1 MGKRLYLKKRFQR
14 QRNRL
19 FVSIF
24 ALALTLTVLF
34 GSAVPTYTQ
43 TPKPI
48 ARDAVITEIKA
59 YAQRHVDNDSPLK
72 TEFVVNQYRD
82 NKVGLTAPEIAK
94 IYEEEYTKQK
104 QAKESSLQEQLLPK
118 MGWVAAGFLFLV
130 LIFRDVV
137 TEWVKNFFNAI
148 GTGIYNRFAGSKL
161 FRGIALRKY
170 QKGLIDKYQEL
181 HIPFRP
187 HRPLKVSEVYVP
199 LKVKGASN
207 TEQIDAYHAVNEYP
221 RLMVTGDPGSGK
233 SMLLKHLALSYAEAR
248 LYLPEQPILVLLE
261 LHRLSDAQKS
271 LEQLLVDALARDNF
285 PHAEHFVDHSLKQG
299 TLMLLFDGLDEVNSS
314 DRWRV
319 VQQIKDIL
327 DQHPKCRVV
336 ITCRKAVYRGE
347 FAEVV
352 DRTLEVVEFSDRQIR
367 HFLGSWKRDMPADKS
382 IEQLMQ
388 TLHDRPRI
396 MALARNPLMLTI
408 VAYLYTDTR
417 FVLPHSRAEFY
428 RKSTDILLDQWHQEH
443 NRYQAR
449 DKRLVLQHLA
459 LYNQD
464 SANYQQQD
472 RRSLKFTTVLEQVRQ
487 ILPGLNLQ
495 PDQDALPLLKE
506 IVERSG
512 LLLEIDG
519 GDKYQ
524 FAHLTLQEFFAA
536 AELIDKADDLFN
548 RFQTDKDAWR
558 ETVKLWCGIAG
569 DSTAL
574 LQKIYIEDEITAF
587 ECLADAQKVDQALAT
602 QIINSFKVQLGT
614 VSNTTAVEEA
624 FGAVAADSRPRGE
637 EVLEFLTQTLATSQ
651 EPARRL
657 AAANALSFTNL
668 PDAAQVLAN
677 NYGNCPEARTALIRM
692 GDLAVSA
699 LAYLVAGSTEAMDD
713 LLTIGTPDAA
723 KALVPLLWKQ
733 DDRIAARAAWRL
745 AALLHQP
752 NVEDELRNYSLTEE
766 QRRADKLDWIW
777 QPFDESA
784 SSAVSLIAGRVA
796 YLMEKAPIEVAPTTP
811 PELDPRLVIPLC
823 SIPLIGQ
830 MNLSALKK
838 EKPTPELVE
847 IVDELFHD
855 SAPQLVEN
863 IKSQNGFYRFHAVQ
877 EVTNLL
883 TIPSTQIPQSSDVQ
897 AQFIKEVLKTT
908 KASPRSCYL
917 WAGLTSNMKCN
928 LLHCLLK
935 ADSTQTLTTYSDWLN
950 IFQPIKY
957 KFDKS
962 WHYLLIITLLAI
974 ISIIALGMIGNFVLQ
989 SSILLSW
996 NNGFLLI
1003 ITIPI
1008 IGCFYLMLTRE
1019 ESRKNVAFMIFNNNI
1034 YDDKLN
1040 TRIFKKQNVLFDN
1053 IFCIIILVIPILS
1066 IVHVFVLINDFRNKS
1081 LEISS
1086 ILFLPFSYWSP
1097 AVIYLIYLPLLQV
1110 FTPLYVLFVI
1120 AIIFLILIVICSLL
1134 IWLAQKRDREARNPL
1149 QGILEAKTSSTSSN
1163 YLISKS
1169 LFRLGRLRFWYPKL

>member
-1 MGKRLYLKKRFQR
+1 MGKRLHLKKRFQR

-24 ALALTLTVLF
+24 ALTLTLTVLF
-34 GSAVPTYTQ
+34 ASAVPTYTQ
-43 TPKPI
+43 TPKPT

-104 QAKESSLQEQLLPK
+104 EAKESSLQEQLLPK

-137 TEWVKNFFNAI
+137 TEWVKKFFNAI
-148 GTGIYNRFAGSKL
+148 GTGIYNRFAGSRL

-170 QKGLIDKYQEL
+170 QQGLIDKYQEL

-207 TEQIDAYHAVNEYP
+207 TEQIDAYHAVNEYR

-271 LEQLLVDALARDNF
+271 LEQLLVEALARDNF
-285 PHAEHFVDHSLKQG
+285 PHAEHFVEHSLEQG

-327 DQHPKCRVV
+327 DQRPKCRVV

-472 RRSLKFTTVLEQVRQ
+472 RRSIKFTTVLEQVRQ
-487 ILPGLNLQ
+487 VLPGLNLQ
-495 PDQDALPLLKE
+495 PDQDALPLLNE

-512 LLLEIDG
+512 LLLAIDG

-548 RFQTDKDAWR
+548 RFQKDKDAWR
-558 ETVKLWCGIAG
+558 ETIKLWCGIAG

-574 LQKIYIEDEITAF
+574 LQKTYTEDPITAF
-587 ECLADAQKVDQALAT
+587 ECLADAQKVDQALAE
-602 QIINSFKVQLGT
+602 QIINYFKVQLGT

-624 FGAVAADSRPRGE
+624 FGAVAADSRPRGK
-637 EVLEFLTQTLATSQ
+637 EVLEFLAETLATSQ
-651 EPARRL
+651 EPARRI
-657 AAANALSFTNL
+657 AAANALSLTNL
-668 PDAAQVLAN
+668 PNAAQVLAS
-677 NYGNCPEARTALIRM
+677 NYANRQEIGTPLIRM
-692 GDLAVSA
+692 GDLAVPA
-699 LAYLVAGSTEAMDD
+699 LASLAANGSVEAMDD

-723 KALVPLLWKQ
+723 KALVPLLWQQ
-733 DDRIAARAAWRL
+733 DDRIAARAAWCL

-752 NVEDELRNYSLTEE
+752 NVEEGLRDYSLTEE
-766 QRRADKLDWIW
+766 QRRADKLNWIW
-777 QPFDESA
+777 QPFNEPA
-784 SSAVSLIAGRVA
+784 SSAVPLIAGRIA
-796 YLMEKAPIEVAPTTP
+796 YLIEKAPIEIAPTIP
-811 PELDPRLVIPLC
+811 PALDPRLVIPLC
-823 SIPLIGQ
+823 SIQLVEE
-830 MNLSALKK
+830 MNLSVI
-838 EKPTPELVE
+838 EEQPTPELVKM
-847 IVDELFHD
+847 IDELFRD

-863 IKSQNGFYRFHAVQ
+863 IKSQKGIDSIQVVQ
-877 EVTNLL
+877 EVILL
-883 TIPSTQIPQSSDVQ
+883 LATPSTQIPKSPDLQ
-897 AQFIKEVLKTT
+897 AQFVEEVLKIT
-908 KASPRSCYL
+908 KASSRHCYL
-917 WAGLTSNMKCN
+917 WAGLTSNIKCN
-928 LLHCLLK
+928 LLPCLLK
-935 ADSTQTLTTYSDWLN
+935 ANSTETLPTHSDWLN
-950 IFQPIKY
+950 IFRPIKY
-957 KFDKS
+957 EFDKS
-962 WHYLLIITLLAI
+962 WHYRLIIALLAT
-974 ISIIALGMIGNFVLQ
+974 ISIIALSMMVNIVFHY
-989 SSILLSW
+989 SILFSW
-996 NNGFLLI
+996 SNVLLLI
-1003 ITIPI
+1003 ISIPI
-1008 IGCFYLMLTRE
+1008 IGCFYLLYTQ
-1019 ESRKNVAFMIFNNNI
+1019 N
-1034 YDDKLN
+1034 KLLGDLADNAIN
-1040 TRIFKKQNVLFDN
+1040 TSYEKVFGSQN
-1053 IFCIIILVIPILS
+1053 IFIYSL
-1066 IVHVFVLINDFRNKS
+1066 VLISIFITPIAAIFLPFSFISHFRNKTFDI
-1081 LEISS
+1081 EDIWW
-1086 ILFLPFSYWSP
+1086 FTFSYWSP
-1097 AVIYLIYLPLLQV
+1097 AVSYLIAVSLLQV
-1110 FTPLYVLFVI
+1110 FTISYVIFFVI
-1120 AIIFLILIVICSLL
+1120 LIWLGLIIACSLL
-1134 IWLAQKRDREARNPL
+1134 TWLAQKRDREARNPL

-1169 LFRLGRLRFWYPKL
+1169 LFRLGRFRF